1 MRLLLEEGADVNAR
15 NCLGCVPL
23 MYAAGSGQLEVVRL
37 LLHLS
42 SPPPPPP
49 PQVVRLL
56 LGQPNTCLNIRGND
70 RLTTFMLAM
79 QAGREVG
86 ARSGQEQLK
95 RMMDVPATSEG
106 DWVRNDKWTVLM
118 EAASFGQAAV
128 VAALLERPGLDLEGV
143 NVRGQTAVEVA
154 VARGHLQV
162 AHLIRAALESREKPA
177 EVARILLLPPPPP
190 PHSSSSPI
198 LLIPPPPPPPP
209 PSSSSSPRSRE
220 LRRNFAGIFAKA
232 NGT

>member
-1 MRLLLEEGADVNAR
+1 M
-15 NCLGCVPL
+15 
-23 MYAAGSGQLEVVRL
+23 
-37 LLHLS
+37 
-42 SPPPPPP
+42 
-49 PQVVRLL
+49 VRLL
-56 LGQPNTCLNIRGND
+56 LGQPSTCLNIRGND

-95 RMMDVPATSEG
+95 RMIDIPATSEG

-118 EAASFGQAAV
+118 EAASFGQVAV

-162 AHLIRAALESREKPA
+162 ADQIRAAVETRENPA
-177 EVARILLLPPPPP
+177 EVARIQQLESQVEQLKVEARR
-190 PHSSSSPI
+190 S
-198 LLIPPPPPPPP
+198 LIEQVGNLQVIHLTPD
-209 PSSSSSPRSRE
+209 
-220 LRRNFAGIFAKA
+220 
-232 NGT
+232 T